1 MSKEIEHSTTNVTP
15 ASLDDQMRYAEAL
28 SSATILPPAFH
39 RQPANVLVALA
50 EAAELGESPWTI
62 MQEMAIIGGKPSF
75 SAKFMRT
82 RIRKAGHLLRESF
95 NDGVAR
101 CVIIRADD
109 PEFEHVA
116 TWDRAK
122 AEKHGL
128 WGKGHWAKN
137 PELMLA
143 NRALSECVRE
153 ACYEVMGGV
162 GYTTDEVLDFAP
174 SRPEGVTVTEHHD
187 DRPDWGI
194 ILAAMRD
201 TGADQQQVLGV
212 ASRVLGR
219 QVTTLGGLTQ
229 DEINATAAAL
239 TEAHSDEPETQEP
252 GQLFDA
258 EVIDENTG
266 EVDR

>member
-1 MSKEIEHSTTNVTP
+1 MSKDIEPSTNSVVP

-28 SSATILPPAFH
+28 SSATILPPAFQ
-39 RQPANVLVALA
+39 RQPANVLIAIA
-50 EAAELGESPWTI
+50 EATELGESPWTI

-162 GYTTDEVLDFAP
+162 GYL
-174 SRPEGVTVTEHHD
+174 SLIH
-187 DRPDWGI
+187 I
-194 ILAAMRD
+194 
-201 TGADQQQVLGV
+201 
-212 ASRVLGR
+212 
-219 QVTTLGGLTQ
+219 
-229 DEINATAAAL
+229 
-239 TEAHSDEPETQEP
+239 
-252 GQLFDA
+252 
-258 EVIDENTG
+258 
-266 EVDR
+266 